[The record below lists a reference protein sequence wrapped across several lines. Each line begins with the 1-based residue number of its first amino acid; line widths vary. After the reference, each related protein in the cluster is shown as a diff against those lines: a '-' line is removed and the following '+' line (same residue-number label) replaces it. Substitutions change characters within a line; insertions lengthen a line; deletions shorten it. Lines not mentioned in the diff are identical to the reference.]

1 MTIRSTA
8 ITQDD
13 TDFHGEEPMTLRAAL
28 PATVT
33 PTSAAIA
40 IAPATDVPQMVI
52 RLRRAPDREPPFDD
66 ELPSPRLRIVGPW
79 DQQLPFEEAAAE
91 AAQRD
96 AAPSAPIP
104 MQRPAVSAFPDPD
117 QWGRRF
123 LIALLESA
131 AGRRPMSQLGRHTS
145 MAVLNGF
152 RADAGASARLAP
164 GRRPGT
170 VRTVRCSQPSERVAE
185 FSAVI
190 QVGPRYR
197 AIAARFEQH
206 ADSWRCV
213 RLQIG

>member
-1 MTIRSTA
+1 
-8 ITQDD
+8 
-13 TDFHGEEPMTLRAAL
+13 
-28 PATVT
+28 
-33 PTSAAIA
+33 
-40 IAPATDVPQMVI
+40 MVI

-66 ELPSPRLRIVGPW
+66 ELPSHHLRIVGPW
-79 DQQLPFEEAAAE
+79 DQQLPFEQAAAE
-91 AAQRD
+91 AEQRD
-96 AAPSAPIP
+96 AATSRPIP
-104 MQRPAVSAFPDPD
+104 AQRPAISTFPDPD

-152 RADAGASARLAP
+152 RADSGAAARLAP

-190 QVGPRYR
+190 QVGSRYR